1 MSGVAL
7 QRHYRSSR
15 RSPDSARTSPP
26 RWFIVT
32 AALESVGDGIARSLL
47 PIVAVTILGAGPAF
61 IGILNAVS
69 LAGFLLLSLPLGA
82 LADRWSAPVRMM
94 SASSL
99 ARAVA
104 VLAGLSSW
112 ALGLLEGVLGLV
124 LLLAMALIIGIAD
137 VVFTSGRQILLPRL
151 VPVDQIRPL
160 VGKVQSASQAST
172 LAAPVVLTVLLSL
185 FAAPVA
191 WIGAAVSYLASIFA
205 QSALRSADTR
215 ERPDVPIRTL
225 HAQMR
230 EGFSLISSVPQLK
243 MITAA
248 NMLMNSSSMVANTLL
263 PVIAL
268 STLRIPAAHF
278 AALGSLGAVA
288 GIAGAA
294 TASGVTSKIGLRWT
308 RVGTSVCASIGIV
321 IILLLVARPGFLPG
335 PPLGWVGAQ
344 YALTFFSTA
353 LALVA
358 GSDLIARLVP
368 RESLGVAAGAQRT
381 LVMGAMPVAALAVG
395 GLASMTTMPIA
406 IGVWLALASL
416 SLLPTSFLKEL
427 P

>member
-7 QRHYRSSR
+7 QKLCRSNR
-15 RSPDSARTSPP
+15 RSPVSARPSPP
-26 RWFIVT
+26 GWFIVT

-104 VLAGLSSW
+104 VLAGLCAW
-112 ALGLLEGVLGLV
+112 ALGMLDGVLGLV

-151 VPVDQIRPL
+151 VPIGQIRPL

-185 FAAPVA
+185 FAAPMA

-205 QSALRSADTR
+205 QSALRSADAR

-230 EGFSLISSVPQLK
+230 EGFSLIWYVPQLK

-268 STLRIPAAHF
+268 TTLRIPAAHF

-294 TASGVTSKIGLRWT
+294 MASGITSKLGLRWT

-335 PPLGWVGAQ
+335 PPLAWVGAQ
-344 YALTFFSTA
+344 YTLTFLSTA

-395 GLASMTTMPIA
+395 GLASVTTMSTA
-406 IGVWLALASL
+406 IGVWLALATL

>member
-7 QRHYRSSR
+7 QRICRSNR
-15 RSPDSARTSPP
+15 PSPDSARPSPP
-26 RWFIVT
+26 GWFIVT
-32 AALESVGDGIARSLL
+32 AALESVGDGVARSLL

-99 ARAVA
+99 ARAIA
-104 VLAGLSSW
+104 VLAGLCAW
-112 ALGLLEGVLGLV
+112 ALGLLDGVLGLV
-124 LLLAMALIIGIAD
+124 LLLAMALIIGVAD

-151 VPVDQIRPL
+151 VPVGQIRPL
-160 VGKVQSASQAST
+160 VGKVQSASQASS
-172 LAAPVVLTVLLSL
+172 LAAPFVLTVLLSL

-205 QSALRSADTR
+205 QSALRSADAR

-225 HAQMR
+225 HGQMR
-230 EGFSLISSVPQLK
+230 EGFSLIASVPQLK
-243 MITAA
+243 MITVA

-294 TASGVTSKIGLRWT
+294 TASGITAKLGLRWT

-321 IILLLVARPGFLPG
+321 IVLLLVARPGFLPG
-335 PPLGWVGAQ
+335 PPLAWVGAQ

-381 LVMGAMPVAALAVG
+381 LVMGAMPVAALAAG
-395 GLASMTTMPIA
+395 GLASMTTMSTA
-406 IGVWLALASL
+406 IGVWLALAAL

>member
-7 QRHYRSSR
+7 QKLCRSSR
-15 RSPDSARTSPP
+15 RSSDSPRTPSP

-32 AALESVGDGIARSLL
+32 AALESVGDGVARSLL

-104 VLAGLSSW
+104 VLAGLCAW
-112 ALGLLEGVLGLV
+112 ALGLLDGVLGLV

-151 VPVDQIRPL
+151 VPVGQIRPL

-294 TASGVTSKIGLRWT
+294 MASGITSKLGLRWT
-308 RVGTSVCASIGIV
+308 RVGTSICASIGIV

-335 PPLGWVGAQ
+335 PPLAWVGAQ
-344 YALTFFSTA
+344 YGLTFFSTA

-395 GLASMTTMPIA
+395 GLASMTTMSTA
-406 IGVWLALASL
+406 IGVWLALAAL

>member
-1 MSGVAL
+1 
-7 QRHYRSSR
+7 
-15 RSPDSARTSPP
+15 
-26 RWFIVT
+26 
-32 AALESVGDGIARSLL
+32 
-47 PIVAVTILGAGPAF
+47 
-61 IGILNAVS
+61 
-69 LAGFLLLSLPLGA
+69 
-82 LADRWSAPVRMM
+82 
-94 SASSL
+94 
-99 ARAVA
+99 
-104 VLAGLSSW
+104 
-112 ALGLLEGVLGLV
+112 V

-151 VPVDQIRPL
+151 VPIGQIRPL

-185 FAAPVA
+185 FAAPMA

-205 QSALRSADTR
+205 QSALRSADAR

-230 EGFSLISSVPQLK
+230 EGFSLIWYVPQLK

-268 STLRIPAAHF
+268 TTLRIPAAHF

-294 TASGVTSKIGLRWT
+294 MASGITSKLGLRWT

-335 PPLGWVGAQ
+335 PPLAWVGAQ
-344 YALTFFSTA
+344 YTLTFLSTA

-395 GLASMTTMPIA
+395 GLASVTTMSTA
-406 IGVWLALASL
+406 IGVWLALATL

>member
-7 QRHYRSSR
+7 QKLCRSNR
-15 RSPDSARTSPP
+15 RSPVSARPSPP
-26 RWFIVT
+26 GWFIVT

-104 VLAGLSSW
+104 VLAGLCAW
-112 ALGLLEGVLGLV
+112 ALGMLDGVLGLV

-151 VPVDQIRPL
+151 VPVGQIRPL

-185 FAAPVA
+185 FAAPMA

-205 QSALRSADTR
+205 QSALRSADAR

-230 EGFSLISSVPQLK
+230 EGFSLIWYVPQLK

-268 STLRIPAAHF
+268 TTLRIPAAHF

-294 TASGVTSKIGLRWT
+294 MASGITSKLGLRWT

-335 PPLGWVGAQ
+335 PPLAWVGAQ
-344 YALTFFSTA
+344 YTLTFLSTA

-395 GLASMTTMPIA
+395 GLASVTTMSTA
-406 IGVWLALASL
+406 IGVWLALATL

>member
-7 QRHYRSSR
+7 QKLCRSNR
-15 RSPDSARTSPP
+15 RSPVSARPSPP
-26 RWFIVT
+26 GWFIVT

-104 VLAGLSSW
+104 VLAGLCAW
-112 ALGLLEGVLGLV
+112 ALGMLDGVLGLV

-151 VPVDQIRPL
+151 VPISQIRPL
-160 VGKVQSASQAST
+160 VGIVQSASQAST

-185 FAAPVA
+185 FAAPMA

-205 QSALRSADTR
+205 QSALRSADAR

-230 EGFSLISSVPQLK
+230 EGFSLIWYVPQLK

-268 STLRIPAAHF
+268 TTLRIPAAHF

-294 TASGVTSKIGLRWT
+294 MASGITSKLGLRWT

-335 PPLGWVGAQ
+335 PPLAWVGAQ
-344 YALTFFSTA
+344 YTLTFLSTA

-395 GLASMTTMPIA
+395 GLASVTTMSTA
-406 IGVWLALASL
+406 IGVWLALATL

>member
-1 MSGVAL
+1 
-7 QRHYRSSR
+7 
-15 RSPDSARTSPP
+15 
-26 RWFIVT
+26 
-32 AALESVGDGIARSLL
+32 
-47 PIVAVTILGAGPAF
+47 
-61 IGILNAVS
+61 
-69 LAGFLLLSLPLGA
+69 
-82 LADRWSAPVRMM
+82 M

-104 VLAGLSSW
+104 VLAGLCAW
-112 ALGLLEGVLGLV
+112 ALGMLDGVLGLV

-151 VPVDQIRPL
+151 VPVGQIRPL

-230 EGFSLISSVPQLK
+230 EGFSLIASVPQLK

-268 STLRIPAAHF
+268 TTLRIPAAHF

-294 TASGVTSKIGLRWT
+294 MASGITSKLGLRWT

-335 PPLGWVGAQ
+335 PPLAWVGAQ
-344 YALTFFSTA
+344 YTLTFLSTA

-395 GLASMTTMPIA
+395 GLASMTTMSTA
-406 IGVWLALASL
+406 IGVWLALAAL